1 MKVLQKRIS
10 FFVFCL
16 IGLLL
21 FTPFLAAAEDDA
33 DNNGK
38 MDLKINRIGG
48 DGAQHYQ
55 NTETEKEKRFPNLF
69 SEETEAAIESKQT
82 EAEEL
87 MEELEESLFITD
99 TGSADTVVQDTKKV
113 LFTDDYTAPQTASS
127 DSQGEEGNDGLST
140 ALYIGFAGV
149 VSILCVGLYT
159 MFQRFTG

>member
-1 MKVLQKRIS
+1 MKVLLKRIS
-10 FFVFCL
+10 LLTFCL

-48 DGAQHYQ
+48 DGTQNYQ
-55 NTETEKEKRFPNLF
+55 NTETEKEKRFPDLF

-82 EAEEL
+82 EAEQL
-87 MEELEESLFITD
+87 MEELEESLFMTD
-99 TGSADTVVQDTKKV
+99 TESADTAVQDTKEA
-113 LFTDDYTAPQTASS
+113 LFTDDYTAPQTASN
-127 DSQGEEGNDGLST
+127 DYQEEEGNDGLST

-149 VSILCVGLYT
+149 ASVLCAGLYT